1 MRVLLIDDH
10 PLILAAL
17 ESVIRTMGDN
27 VTVLGV
33 DTAEQAR
40 LALKTDDQFDLVLLD
55 LKLGDE
61 SGFDVLKELRQAHP
75 ALPVVVISASERA
88 SDVIRA
94 IDMGAMGFVP
104 KKTHTETLF
113 EALEMVMGGGIYVPS
128 LTQNNSASPS
138 SPSTDTGPST
148 FGGAHDTSTGG
159 ELHSATLPLQ
169 SLGLTPRQH
178 DVLMHLLKGRPNKII
193 ARELNL
199 SVETVK
205 DHVAGVLR
213 ALNVAT
219 RTEAVVL
226 VSELSRKSRSRS
238 GQLNSR

>member
-17 ESVIRTMGDN
+17 ESVIRGMGEN

-33 DTAEQAR
+33 DNADQAR
-40 LALKTDDQFDLVLLD
+40 AALRADAQFDLVLLD
-55 LKLGDE
+55 LKLGTE
-61 SGFDVLKELRQAHP
+61 SGFDVLQELRLAHP
-75 ALPVVVISASERA
+75 ALPVVVISASERP

-113 EALEMVMGGGIYVPS
+113 EALEMVMSGGIYVPS
-128 LTQNNSASPS
+128 LTPHEATKPGAS
-138 SPSTDTGPST
+138 TADTGPST
-148 FGGAHDTSTGG
+148 FSGAHYTSTGG
-159 ELHSATLPLQ
+159 DLHEATAPLH

-178 DVLMHLLKGRPNKII
+178 DVLLQLLKGRPNKTI

-219 RTEAVVL
+219 RTQAVLL
-226 VSELSRKSRSRS
+226 VSEMTRKSRSR
-238 GQLNSR
+238 GPHHSR

>member
-17 ESVIRTMGDN
+17 ESVIRGMGDN

-33 DTAEQAR
+33 DTAELAREALQA
-40 LALKTDDQFDLVLLD
+40 DDQFDLVLLD
-55 LKLGDE
+55 LKLGNE
-61 SGFDVLKELRQAHP
+61 SGFDVLKDLRQTHP

-88 SDVIRA
+88 GDVIRA

-104 KKTHTETLF
+104 KSTHTETLF
-113 EALEMVMGGGIYVPS
+113 EALEMVMSGGIYVPS
-128 LTQNNSASPS
+128 LTPEESGQQGLTH
-138 SPSTDTGPST
+138 TDTGPST
-148 FGGAHDTSTGG
+148 ISEPHEDSLTT
-159 ELHSATLPLQ
+159 PLQ
-169 SLGLTPRQH
+169 ALGLTPRQH

-193 ARELNL
+193 ARELKL

-213 ALNVAT
+213 ALDVAT

-226 VSELSRKSRSRS
+226 VSELTRKSRSRS